1 MDPGKLLVLT
11 YVMKDRSIKII
22 VKFPRTRISDS
33 TRLVFPPG
41 AKPGWYKVGA
51 FPKIQPPYE
60 IPREVLSGTYEVSIQ
75 DYTFKLDLDKPG
87 TYDEMVI
94 QIIKGLHWLKKI
106 SPEIKEIDFRKSYLY
121 GIQFNKNRTASL
133 LIDYIDYE

>member
-1 MDPGKLLVLT
+1 
-11 YVMKDRSIKII
+11 
-22 VKFPRTRISDS
+22 
-33 TRLVFPPG
+33 
-41 AKPGWYKVGA
+41 
-51 FPKIQPPYE
+51 
-60 IPREVLSGTYEVSIQ
+60 
-75 DYTFKLDLDKPG
+75 
-87 TYDEMVI
+87 MVI